1 MTAMGRPTVLTVF
14 AVLEY
19 PSPTITDLTT
29 VPVIPPLSVANLTY
43 AWQDSALESSY
54 LNPDFPTIE
63 EVTR

>member
-1 MTAMGRPTVLTVF
+1 MGRPTVLTVF

-43 AWQDSALESSY
+43 AWQDCLGVLLPKS
-54 LNPDFPTIE
+54 
-63 EVTR
+63 